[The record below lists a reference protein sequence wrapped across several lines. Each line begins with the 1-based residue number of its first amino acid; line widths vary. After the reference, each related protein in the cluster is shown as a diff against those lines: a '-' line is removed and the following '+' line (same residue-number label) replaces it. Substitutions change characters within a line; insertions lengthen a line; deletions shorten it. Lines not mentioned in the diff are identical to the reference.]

1 MSLDA
6 TTTEFRVLIV
16 DDDAD
21 LAANL
26 RDILE
31 DAGYF
36 VTVANDGRSALA
48 RCREQ
53 AYDLALVDIRMPDM
67 SGLDLVESCL
77 PVSPETEFIMVT
89 GHATLDTA
97 ITAVKHE
104 RVIGYETKPVDVD
117 RLVSMI
123 GQVRERRRAE
133 DDLRA
138 SEAVNR
144 AIVNAVPDMMFRVSR
159 DGRYLDVVPGHGVTP
174 LPPPEQVLGRRIADV
189 MPQEVASDQMRRI
202 EDALA
207 TGIVQTAHY
216 RLEVDGH
223 LRDYET
229 RFVAIG
235 EDEVLAIARDT
246 TERVSSERAM
256 RESEERF
263 RTIFEWSPTGIV
275 ITGQSGRILAANPA
289 FQSMLGYSR
298 EELLG
303 MTVADI
309 SHPGELPENLKLLD
323 EVVRGE
329 RDRYEIEKRYYHQDG
344 RIIWGDLVVSAVRD
358 ADGHFQY
365 CVAIVNDVTARKR
378 IEGALRDSERNFR
391 NSLDDS
397 PLGVRIVS
405 AHGELLYANR
415 AILDMYGYEDVDRL
429 RNTPTRE
436 RYVREAYAEHVDRR
450 EKRRRGEYVSP
461 EYEIRIL
468 RSDGE
473 VRHLSVMR
481 KAVVWDG
488 EERFQ
493 VLYQDVTELKKT
505 QEQLQHSQLLASLGE
520 MTAGIAH
527 EVNNPLGS
535 VLLYSELL
543 LAGEV
548 PPQTKKDLRVIRD
561 EARRASR
568 IMSDLLTYGRR
579 ATTSSRRTDVHRVI
593 RKVLDMRRYEQRVV
607 DITVEDDLAAGPLYV
622 KGNVS
627 QLTQLF
633 VNLILNAEEAL
644 AEGNGSLIRLSS
656 RIEGDWARIS
666 VIDDGTGI
674 PEELLNQVFYPFFT
688 TRHADKGTGLGL
700 SACYGIV
707 TAHNGLIS
715 VENNEIGGATLIVEL
730 PLDKP
735 RTRRAPAGKAR
746 QARSKRN

>member
-1 MSLDA
+1 MSLNGP
-6 TTTEFRVLIV
+6 TTEFRVLIV

-31 DAGYF
+31 DAGYI

-48 RCREQ
+48 CIGEQ

-67 SGLDLVESCL
+67 SGLDLVEGCL
-77 PVSPETEFIMVT
+77 PVSPGTEFIMVT

-97 ITAVKHE
+97 MTAVKHE

-117 RLVSMI
+117 GLLAMI

-133 DDLRA
+133 EELRA
-138 SEAVNR
+138 SEATRR
-144 AIVNAVPDMMFRVSR
+144 AILDAVPDMMYRVSR
-159 DGRYLDVVPGHGVTP
+159 DGTYLDFVPGQGVKP
-174 LPPPEQVLGRRIADV
+174 LSPPEEFLGRRVADI
-189 MPQEVASDQMRRI
+189 MPPDVAAGQMRCI

-207 TGIVQTAHY
+207 SGVVQTAQY
-216 RLEVDGH
+216 RLEIDGH
-223 LRDYET
+223 LHDYEA
-229 RFVAIG
+229 RFAAIG

-246 TERVSSERAM
+246 TERASSDRAL
-256 RESEERF
+256 RESEGRF
-263 RTIFEWSPTGIV
+263 RTIFESSPTGIA
-275 ITGQSGRILAANPA
+275 ITGRSGAIIAANPA
-289 FQSMLGYSR
+289 FGNMLGYSR
-298 EELLG
+298 EELLA
-303 MTVADI
+303 MTIADI

-329 RDRYEIEKRYYHQDG
+329 RDRYEMEKRYYHRDG
-344 RIIWGDLVVSAVRD
+344 RIVWGDLVASAVRD
-358 ADGHFQY
+358 ADGRFQY
-365 CVAIVNDVTARKR
+365 CVAIVNDVTERKR
-378 IEGALRDSERNFR
+378 VEEALRDSERNFR

-405 AHGELLYANR
+405 ADGELLYANR
-415 AILDMYGYEDVDRL
+415 AIVDMYGYEDIDRL
-429 RNTPTRE
+429 RNTPPVE
-436 RYVREAYAEHVDRR
+436 RYTPESYAEYVDRR
-450 EKRRRGEYVSP
+450 DKRRRGEYVP
-461 EYEIRIL
+461 PAYEIRIV

-481 KAVVWDG
+481 KAVIWDG
-488 EERFQ
+488 EEQFQ

-543 LAGEV
+543 LADEAR
-548 PPQTKKDLRVIRD
+548 PQIRKDLRVIRD

-579 ATTSSRRTDVHRVI
+579 TPSGSRRIDVHRVI

-607 DITVEDDLAAGPLYV
+607 NITVEDDLADGPLHVY
-622 KGNVS
+622 GDVS

-644 AEGNGSLIRLSS
+644 AEGDGHLIRVSS
-656 RIEGDWARIS
+656 RVEGDWARIA
-666 VIDDGTGI
+666 VTDDGTGI
-674 PEELLNQVFYPFFT
+674 PEELIKQVFYPFFT
-688 TRHADKGTGLGL
+688 TKQADKGTGLGL
-700 SACYGIV
+700 STCYGIV

-715 VENNEIGGATLIVEL
+715 VENNEMGGVTFSVEL
-730 PLDKP
+730 PLGKP
-735 RTRRAPAGKAR
+735 RTRRTLAGKSR
-746 QARSKRN
+746 GKRN